1 MPRFPRL
8 HLQRITSG
16 SSWIPEIDGLRF
28 VAILSVVLFHLAA
41 QVSTKSSVHLTAQT
55 WYQPLFNIMARGHI
69 GVPLFFVISGFIL
82 GRPFARQYL
91 LGQNQV
97 RLRSYYLR
105 RITRLE
111 PPYVLNLIL
120 SAIAIY
126 LYFGAPIHYLLTH
139 FAASAAYLHGWIFR
153 EANPINNVAWT
164 LEVEVQFYILVPLLT
179 LLFCAKNVLLRRGV
193 LLASILILPFIQA
206 RYLFGHLAG
215 DSWLWFSI
223 FFYLQY
229 FLAGLLLSDLYV
241 TNMPGWGKSWL
252 WDVASVAA
260 WLLLFVYVYNWV
272 YYAEALI
279 ILVAYIGAF
288 RGRLFPR
295 IFRTPWIALIGGM
308 CYSMYLWHFFI
319 IALIFKMSHRV
330 VITRDLLVN
339 FLLQATLILPC
350 ILAGTLVYFI
360 LIERPCMDPAWP
372 RKLKAALSREPG
384 RPVV

>member
-41 QVSTKSSVHLTAQT
+41 QVVTKSTVHLTEQA
-55 WYQPLFNIMARGHI
+55 WYQPFFRIMARGHI

-82 GRPFARQYL
+82 GRPFARQHL
-91 LGQNQV
+91 LGQNRV

-120 SAIAIY
+120 SALAIY
-126 LYFGAPIHYLLTH
+126 VYERTPIGTLLLH
-139 FAASAAYLHGWIFR
+139 LVASATYLHGWIFH
-153 EANPINNVAWT
+153 AASSINTVAWT
-164 LEVEVQFYILVPLLT
+164 LEVEAQFYILVPLLA
-179 LLFCAKNVLLRRGV
+179 LVFRVRHVPLRRAL
-193 LLASILILPFIQA
+193 LLAAVLVLPAIQA
-206 RYLFGHLAG
+206 RYFFGHLPG
-215 DSWLWFSI
+215 DSWLWYSI

-241 TNMPGWGKSWL
+241 TTMPSWRSSWL
-252 WDVASVAA
+252 WDVASLAMWA
-260 WLLLFVYVYNWV
+260 LIFPYAYEWV
-272 YYAEALI
+272 YYAEPLI

-295 IFRTPWIALIGGM
+295 IFRTPWIALVGGM

-319 IALIFKMSHRV
+319 IALVFKA
-330 VITRDLLVN
+330 TRHLALTSDELVN
-339 FLLQATLILPC
+339 FLLQAALILPC
-350 ILAGTLVYFI
+350 ILAGTLVYFV
-360 LIERPCMDPAWP
+360 LVERPCMDPAWP

>member
-41 QVSTKSSVHLTAQT
+41 QVVAKSSVHLTAQA
-55 WYQPLFNIMARGHI
+55 WYQPLFNVLSRGHI

-91 LGQNQV
+91 LRQRRV

-105 RITRLE
+105 RVTRLE
-111 PPYVLNLIL
+111 PPYVLNLII
-120 SAIAIY
+120 STVAIY
-126 LYFGAPIHYLLTH
+126 LYFGGPIHTLLLH
-139 FAASAAYLHGWIFR
+139 LAVSAVYMHGWIFR
-153 EANPINNVAWT
+153 QVSPINGVAWT

-179 LLFCAKNVLLRRGV
+179 LIFRLKNVLLRRGI
-193 LLASILILPFIQA
+193 LLASIVILPVIQT

-215 DSWLWFSI
+215 DSWLWSSI
-223 FFYLQY
+223 LFYLQY

-241 TNMPGWGKSWL
+241 TAMPRWRTSLL
-252 WDVASVAA
+252 WDAASVAA
-260 WLLLFVYVYNWV
+260 WLLLFQYVYGWI
-272 YYAEALI
+272 YYVEPLAILI
-279 ILVAYIGAF
+279 AYMGAF
-288 RGRLFPR
+288 RGKLFPR
-295 IFRTPWIALIGGM
+295 IFRVRRIALIGGM

-319 IALIFKMSHRV
+319 IALVFKVTRHLV
-330 VITRDLLVN
+330 LTRDLFVN
-339 FLLQATLILPC
+339 FLLQAALILPC